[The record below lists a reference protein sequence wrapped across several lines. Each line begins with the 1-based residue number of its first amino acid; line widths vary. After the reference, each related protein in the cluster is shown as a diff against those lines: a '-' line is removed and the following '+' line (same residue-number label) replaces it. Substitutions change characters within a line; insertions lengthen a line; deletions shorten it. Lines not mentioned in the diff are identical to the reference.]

1 MGCCQAKAFD
11 PLAVAEEDRTPSQ
24 EPAAAVAS
32 PAGVQVVEEAAP
44 QEEEEEE
51 EEESPG
57 RLSSRNTDWGAARCD
72 QGPRRCSDHP

>member
-44 QEEEEEE
+44 QEEEEP
-51 EEESPG
+51 SPELLCEWVSAVFG
-57 RLSSRNTDWGAARCD
+57 LVVVVGSQQVTYF
-72 QGPRRCSDHP
+72 